1 MDLNENYTCNISS
14 NIKSNYFT
22 SEEFNASY
30 KGRSSE
36 EKFSLLHLN
45 CRSLVSNYDEV
56 CNLINS
62 VNCKFDVIALS
73 ETWFHEN
80 TCLDIY
86 NIDGYKMYTCN
97 RRNKK
102 GGGVLLYVSQLYS
115 CNIIKDL
122 SFNIDDCLEV
132 ITVELQIGKN
142 KKVSIGCLYRAPNTN
157 VETFNLNFCNY
168 INKLKIEHHTE
179 TDNFVN
185 NIFSFGLYPVINKP
199 SRITSHS
206 ATLIDNIYTNDINGI
221 ISSGLIINDASDHL
235 PIFCLTKLNPLHNG
249 KGKANIRKP
258 LINAN
263 TIKALND
270 KLKNSQWYENVIN
283 NDDINCAFNNFINIF
298 TDAFDT
304 CCPIKS
310 HSFERLKTASK
321 PWLNKSLINAC
332 KKKNNLY
339 KNYLR
344 NRSQAALQ
352 RYKTYKNKLTGILR
366 TAEKLYYLQKLSCC
380 KGDVKS
386 TWKILNSFINKEQK
400 HQPVVSK
407 FLNNDGNFIDKD
419 KI

>member
-1 MDLNENYTCNISS
+1 M
-14 NIKSNYFT
+14 
-22 SEEFNASY
+22 
-30 KGRSSE
+30 
-36 EKFSLLHLN
+36 
-45 CRSLVSNYDEV
+45 
-56 CNLINS
+56 
-62 VNCKFDVIALS
+62 
-73 ETWFHEN
+73 
-80 TCLDIY
+80 
-86 NIDGYKMYTCN
+86 
-97 RRNKK
+97 
-102 GGGVLLYVSQLYS
+102 
-115 CNIIKDL
+115 
-122 SFNIDDCLEV
+122 
-132 ITVELQIGKN
+132 
-142 KKVSIGCLYRAPNTN
+142 
-157 VETFNLNFCNY
+157 
-168 INKLKIEHHTE
+168 
-179 TDNFVN
+179 
-185 NIFSFGLYPVINKP
+185 
-199 SRITSHS
+199 
-206 ATLIDNIYTNDINGI
+206 
-221 ISSGLIINDASDHL
+221 
-235 PIFCLTKLNPLHNG
+235 NPLHNG

-310 HSFERLKTASK
+310 HSFERTKTASK

-366 TAEKLYYLQKLSCC
+366 TAEKLYYSQELLCC

-386 TWKILNSFINKEQK
+386 TWKILNSFINKGQK

-407 FLNNDGNFIDKD
+407 FLNNDGTFIDKD
-419 KI
+419 KDTVNGFNEYFVNVGQKLAKKIIVNKDKHFFQII